1 MSAPKPPK
9 PQKINPYQG
18 VSSNSDVNRARQ
30 ALGID
35 SIESDND
42 KRAVD
47 DWLLNERWEKESSRK
62 TFKQAYKQ
70 SIRNK
75 TISKEDQSQWAL
87 DQALA
92 SEQSL
97 IYDRQ
102 SDKQSEQL
110 QAQYDQSRADQKE
123 AAEAQQKL
131 MEEMMNQPVYMPKQ
145 QGMPMVQKPEVRND
159 PLLPAP
165 APNTPMS
172 IAAPPPPEMTRA
184 QTNMAIVRT
193 PRSTQARSRRATRG
207 TSRLTN
213 Y

>member
-9 PQKINPYQG
+9 PQKINPYSG
-18 VSSNSDVNRARQ
+18 LASNVDIKRAMD
-30 ALGID
+30 ALGY
-35 SIESDND
+35 D
-42 KRAVD
+42 KLKKDGQKRKVD
-47 DWLLNERWEKESSRK
+47 QYLLNERWEKESQRS
-62 TFKQAYKQ
+62 TFTDAYQ
-70 SIRNK
+70 SSMSAGDIG
-75 TISKEDQSQWAL
+75 KEDRTQWAL
-87 DQALA
+87 DQALSA
-92 SEQSL
+92 EQSL
-97 IYDRQ
+97 IYDMAA
-102 SDKQSEQL
+102 DEQAEEL
-110 QAQYDQSRADQKE
+110 QTQYDQSQADQKE
-123 AAEAQQKL
+123 SAEAQRKM
-131 MEEMMNQPVYMPKQ
+131 MEEMMNQPVYMPRQ